1 MKKVIL
7 TGLFA
12 LCFAGAFAQSKLIN
26 LRLEGRFDAQSE
38 YVDGARIEDNC
49 GFKGKFINIR
59 MDGDLGHGF
68 TYSYRQRLNKAHSDQ
83 SYFDATD
90 WLKLTY
96 TTGNWSFSGGKQV
109 VGIGG
114 YEYDRAPI
122 DTYNYSEY
130 CSNIACYQIGV
141 SAGYTTDNG
150 KDYIMVQSTQ
160 SPFRANAG
168 DMYAYNIIWYGSHG
182 WFNSIY
188 SANMIEYL
196 PGKFI
201 SYIVLGNK
209 FNVGD
214 FSLEL
219 DIMNRAT
226 DSHTY
231 FGKDMSVIGELSWT
245 PNEQWRIFGKASY
258 DVNNTDSDADYC
270 VLPGTEITRVG
281 IGVEHFLIKGSKD
294 VRLHF
299 NGHYTFGNNGNPT
312 GALID
317 KQSMVD
323 AGITWRVNIF

>member
-1 MKKVIL
+1 M
-7 TGLFA
+7 A
-12 LCFAGAFAQSKLIN
+12 LCFAGVFAQSKLIN
-26 LRLEGRFDAQSE
+26 LRLEGRFDAQRE
-38 YVDGARIEDNC
+38 YVDGTDIEDNS
-49 GFKGKFINIR
+49 GFKGKFLNIR
-59 MDGDLGHGF
+59 MDGDIGHGF
-68 TYSYRQRLNKAHSDQ
+68 SYSWRQRLNKAHKDQ

-90 WLKLTY
+90 WLTLTY

-130 CSNIACYQIGV
+130 CSNIACYQLGV
-141 SAGYTTDNG
+141 SAAYTTDG
-150 KDYIMVQSTQ
+150 GGDKIMIQSTE
-160 SPFRANAG
+160 SPFRANAS

-209 FNVGD
+209 FNAGD

-226 DSHTY
+226 DSHAY
-231 FGKDMSVIGELSWT
+231 FGKNMSVIGELSWT
-245 PNEQWRIFGKASY
+245 PTEQWRVFGKASY
-258 DVNNTDSDADYC
+258 DVNNTTSDADYC

-281 IGVEHFLIKGSKD
+281 AGIEFFPIKSSKD

-299 NGHYTFGNNGNPT
+299 NGHYTFGNNGNPS

-323 AGITWRVNIF
+323 VGITWRIKIL